1 MVAPPATTSIDLEQI
16 KFERLLKLEPKDSA
30 AALAGYLEIS
40 RGNSRWAANGLYSAG
55 RLAADRGDPRA
66 RTFLEIYLRRFPNGA
81 NAADAKTLLD
91 RLQGAHP

>member
-1 MVAPPATTSIDLEQI
+1 VTTEQARF
-16 KFERLLKLEPKDSA
+16 KRFERLEAKDPA

-40 RGNSRWAANGLYSAG
+40 RGNSAWAANGLFAAG

-91 RLQGAHP
+91 RLQGARP